1 MARTSVSTLESLRVK
16 NTVFQTML
24 CRKCSKQKNEIWKLL
39 FIFAVFQQSRIFL
52 PQSVCY
58 KQINNNNNNNNNN
71 NKYLWFE
78 EIEGIQGQQMKER
91 LKKNKQR
98 D

>member
-1 MARTSVSTLESLRVK
+1 
-16 NTVFQTML
+16 
-24 CRKCSKQKNEIWKLL
+24 
-39 FIFAVFQQSRIFL
+39 
-52 PQSVCY
+52 VCY